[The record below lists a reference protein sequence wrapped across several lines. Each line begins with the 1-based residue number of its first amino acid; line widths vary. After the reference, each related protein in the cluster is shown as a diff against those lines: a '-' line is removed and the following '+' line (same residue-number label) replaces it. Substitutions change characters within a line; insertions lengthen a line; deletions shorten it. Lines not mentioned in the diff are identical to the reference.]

1 MNERETERRLRNWLD
16 ARAPTVVPDD
26 LRGAVAA
33 IPATVPVGWPDRLV
47 AALGPRRAAVPRSAW
62 VLLLL
67 AGLLAALVGGMLVV
81 GSQPARK
88 VPAVIPLPTGVPP
101 VGPAFACPPGST
113 PDAPGPV
120 DQARP
125 PSSNIRMA
133 FDRASGKIVLIEG
146 NGSVATWT
154 FDVCTNTWT
163 QMHPAS
169 EPYNTAFGML
179 AYDTAARRTIST
191 SDSGGARAYDLAS
204 DTWTA
209 IASDT
214 WTARPGTVFVP
225 GGARLVYDSG
235 AARVVA
241 LPLESPHLMWGFD
254 GVAGTWQ
261 PVDQDQDAW
270 PDAEQDTY
278 ILLAYDASV
287 DRLVSYYLGEVRLFD
302 LRTGTWSPPGTTSPP
317 FGYGGWGY
325 SLGGEIAYDEAAQ
338 RTVLFNMGHV
348 IAYDATADRWET
360 LYGPPS
366 DGGRADGFCG
376 IRPECRNL
384 HSMVYDPVNERLVVY
399 GGHVHTGAVDPGWWG
414 PSDDVLAFDTRTRE
428 WTVLLAAS
436 RSLTPV
442 VSPSSGE

>member
-1 MNERETERRLRNWLD
+1 MTERDVFESRLHAALVRHVANGPTEFD
-16 ARAPTVVPDD
+16 ALAFART
-26 LRGAVAA
+26 VAA
-33 IPATVPVGWPDRLV
+33 KE
-47 AALGPRRAAVPRSAW
+47 PRRHRFAASLAWRGLAVPRRSWA
-62 VLLLL
+62 LLLL
-67 AGLLAALVGGMLVV
+67 AGLLAAMVGGALLV
-81 GSQPARK
+81 GSQQERK
-88 VPAVIPLPTGVPP
+88 LPAVVPP
-101 VGPAFACPPGST
+101 VGQVFTCPPGST

-125 PSSNIRMA
+125 PSSHVRMA

-146 NGSVATWT
+146 NGSVRTWT

-179 AYDTAARRTIST
+179 AYDTAARRTISMA
-191 SDSGGARAYDLAS
+191 SGGARAYDLAS
-204 DTWTA
+204 DTWTM

-214 WTARPGTVFVP
+214 WTARPGTLHVP

-241 LPLESPHLMWGFD
+241 LLLESPHLMWGFD
-254 GVAGTWQ
+254 SVAGAGQ
-261 PVDQDQDAW
+261 PVNQDQDAW
-270 PDAEQDTY
+270 PDAKQDTY

-348 IAYDATADRWET
+348 IAYDAAADRWET

-399 GGHVHTGAVDPGWWG
+399 GGHVHTGAESPGWWG

-428 WTVLLAAS
+428 WTVLLEES
-436 RSLTPV
+436 KGQ
-442 VSPSSGE
+442 PSSP